1 MADGLTKYYL
11 CCNIYASRLALCYND
26 LVHFCNRGSM
36 SNVSF
41 SKRCKDRESQL
52 PNSNRGRVRCSLL
65 QPAAAPVVSPCTQK
79 CEPCSGCNCAA
90 ACP

>member
-41 SKRCKDRESQL
+41 SKRCKDRVHNTAQNL
-52 PNSNRGRVRCSLL
+52 NCPIVTVGVFDAACCSLQL
-65 QPAAAPVVSPCTQK
+65 RQ
-79 CEPCSGCNCAA
+79 
-90 ACP
+90 